1 MRTGKKPVLILSV
14 GITLAIIVVINLI
27 SESVF
32 RRFDLTDDLRHTV
45 SDAGAELVES
55 LPNQVFVTVYY
66 GGDLPT
72 HYKEFEVGMRTYLQA
87 LALRS
92 DGKLDYQFIDPL
104 EDPTLY
110 RTFGEKGM
118 YAFPISAPVT
128 YGSSKETQVL
138 PYAQVSYNQREVM
151 MNLIHNC
158 TFNNESQQ
166 PDFSVECALQRF
178 EYNLMT
184 TVYNLSREKY
194 KTIGLLTGHGEYP
207 REAMSDLYAD
217 IDNFYNFVNVDLS
230 KGKAIGPGNL
240 DLLLVLQPDTILSER
255 EKYELDQYILRGGQ
269 VIFLMDQEVLDFSI
283 GEQAA
288 TLTFLRTTHL
298 DDLFMKYGLKLNYNL
313 VKDANC
319 GMISTASYT
328 AAFGNETRKNFWP
341 FFPVLR
347 NISGHP
353 ATRQLSRLLI
363 RYGSTIDT
371 FHIDG
376 LQKTVLF
383 KTSGR
388 TQKKEGRQYINI
400 NQEVQQKPDLSK
412 YVDGGQVMGVLLEG
426 NFPSLFANRPV
437 PRDSAAPQAPAEAFL
452 PQTAPGAKPRVILIS
467 DGEFANGDFV
477 GGRVSRLP
485 EENKTAMMNLIDYM
499 TGQEI
504 VTKLRV
510 RTYNS
515 RMLAPEKVIG
525 SETAIRFVNLGLPI
539 IAILL
544 FGAVRFYIRRRKN
557 MALRQSA

>member
-1 MRTGKKPVLILSV
+1 
-14 GITLAIIVVINLI
+14 
-27 SESVF
+27 
-32 RRFDLTDDLRHTV
+32 
-45 SDAGAELVES
+45 
-55 LPNQVFVTVYY
+55 
-66 GGDLPT
+66 
-72 HYKEFEVGMRTYLQA
+72 
-87 LALRS
+87 
-92 DGKLDYQFIDPL
+92 
-104 EDPTLY
+104 
-110 RTFGEKGM
+110 M

-184 TVYNLSREKY
+184 TIYNLSREKY

-207 REAMSDLYAD
+207 REAMSDLFAD
-217 IDNFYNFVNVDLS
+217 IDDFYNFVNVDLS

-269 VIFLMDQEVLDFSI
+269 AIFLMDQEVLDFAI

-298 DDLFMKYGLKLNYNL
+298 DDLFMKYGVKLNYNL

-341 FFPVLR
+341 FFPVIR

-371 FHIDG
+371 FHVDG

-412 YVDGGQVMGVLLEG
+412 FVDGGQIMGVLLEG

-437 PRDSAAPQAPAEAFL
+437 PRDSAAPQAPTEAFL

-525 SETAIRFVNLGLPI
+525 NETAIRFVNLGLPI

>member
-1 MRTGKKPVLILSV
+1 MRTGKKSVFLLSV
-14 GITLAIIVVINLI
+14 GIALAIIIVVNLI
-27 SESVF
+27 GENVF
-32 RRFDLTDDLRHTV
+32 HRFDLTDDQRHTV
-45 SDAGAELVES
+45 SDASAELLES

-72 HYKEFEVGMRTYLQA
+72 HYKEYEIGMRTFLQA
-87 LALRS
+87 LTLKS
-92 DGKLDYQFIDPL
+92 DGKLDYQFINPI
-104 EDPTLY
+104 EDPSLY
-110 RTFGEKGM
+110 RSFGEKGM

-138 PYAQVSYNQREVM
+138 PYAQVSYNRREVM

-158 TFNNESQQ
+158 TFTNESQQ
-166 PDFSVECALQRF
+166 PDFSVECAMQRF

-184 TVYNLSREKY
+184 TIYNLSREKY

-217 IDNFYNFVNVDLS
+217 IDNFYNFVQVDLS
-230 KGKAIGPGNL
+230 KGKAIGPSNL
-240 DLLLVLQPDTILSER
+240 DLLMVMQPDTILSER
-255 EKYELDQYILRGGQ
+255 EKYELDQYIMRGGQ
-269 VIFLMDQEVLDFSI
+269 VIFLMDQERLDFSI

-288 TLTFLRTTHL
+288 TLSFLRTTHL

-313 VKDANC
+313 IKDANC
-319 GMISTASYT
+319 GMISTTSFT
-328 AAFGNETRKNFWP
+328 AAFGNETRKSYWP
-341 FFPVLR
+341 FFPVIR

-388 TQKKEGRQYINI
+388 TWKKEGRQYINI
-400 NQEVQQKPDLSK
+400 NQELQVKPDMSK
-412 YVDGGQVMGVLLEG
+412 YVDGGQIMGVLLEG
-426 NFPSLFANRPV
+426 QLPSLFANRAA
-437 PRDSAAPQAPAEAFL
+437 PRDSAAPQAPNEAFL
-452 PQTAPGAKPRVILIS
+452 AQSAPDASPRVILIS
-467 DGEFANGDFV
+467 DGEFATGDRAGGKV
-477 GGRVSRLP
+477 GRLP

-504 VTKLRV
+504 MTKLRV
-510 RTYNS
+510 RTYNG

-525 SETAIRFVNLGLPI
+525 NETSIRIINLGLP
-539 IAILL
+539 LL
-544 FGAVRFYIRRRKN
+544 GIVFFGVGRWYLRRRKN